1 MKHLLSNLHPFASS
15 SLFERTSK
23 KNTPATR
30 GLKLESLENRELL
43 SATTWESP
51 AAVTATD
58 NAAIVLSVQSDMA
71 PISLATL
78 DASVERIE
86 ATPVSVGSNKANI
99 E

>member
-1 MKHLLSNLHPFASS
+1 MKHRLSNLQPLSLS

-51 AAVTATD
+51 AAVTPSETVAFV
-58 NAAIVLSVQSDMA
+58 A
-71 PISLATL
+71 
-78 DASVERIE
+78 
-86 ATPVSVGSNKANI
+86 
-99 E
+99 